1 MYQACPPYFM
11 SRLSPDAPV
20 KAPLPLTKEA
30 RLDAIRARLNGG
42 YYERPDVARAV
53 ARQMLADVLRKEP
66 PTA

>member
-1 MYQACPPYFM
+1 MYQASSPVLM
-11 SRLSPDAPV
+11 SRLRPDAPV

-30 RLDAIRARLNGG
+30 RLDAIRARLESG

-53 ARQMLADVLRKEP
+53 ARRMLADVLRKDQ